1 MLKGKNI
8 VLGVCGSIAAYKSAS
23 LVRLLVKAQANV
35 QVIMT
40 PDAVNFITPLTLS
53 VLSKN
58 PVLVDSFDSKSGVWT
73 NHVELG
79 LWADALIIAP
89 ISANSLAKISNGLCD
104 NLLTA
109 VYLSARC
116 LVYFAPAMDLD
127 MWAHPST
134 QTNVERLLSYGNKL
148 IAPAS
153 GELASGLEGEGRMAE
168 PEEIIQ
174 YLSNTLLD
182 NHSPL
187 SGKKVLITAGP
198 TYEAIDPVRFIG
210 NHSSGKMGFALAEVF
225 QKLGAKVTLIS
236 GPTSLST
243 PSHVSRISIT
253 SAAEMLQACSDNFE
267 EADIFIMSAAVAD
280 YRPKEV
286 AVDKIKKDDDSL
298 ILNLEKTTDILKTL
312 GAKKKEN
319 QIIVGFALETT
330 NELVNAEEK
339 LKKKNLDLIILNSLK
354 DEGAGFAG
362 DQNKITTIDSAGNKQ
377 TFDLKPKIEV
387 AKDIA
392 QSVLSLLS
400 KKQ

>member
-8 VLGVCGSIAAYKSAS
+8 VLGVCGSIAAYKSAL

-40 PDAVNFITPLTLS
+40 PDAGNFITPLTLS

-58 PVLVDSFDSKSGVWT
+58 PVLIDSFSPENGVWN

-89 ISANSLAKISNGLCD
+89 ISANSLAKLSNGLCD

-116 LVYFAPAMDLD
+116 PVYFAPAMDLD

-134 QTNVERLLSYGNKL
+134 QTNVKRLLSYGNQL

-168 PEEIIQ
+168 PEEIVQ
-174 YLSNTLLD
+174 YLSATLQES
-182 NHSPL
+182 NFPL
-187 SGKKVLITAGP
+187 SNKKVLITAGP
-198 TYEAIDPVRFIG
+198 THEAIDPVRFIG

-225 QKLGAKVTLIS
+225 QKLGADVTLIS
-236 GPTSLST
+236 GPASLPT
-243 PSHVSRISIT
+243 PNRVNRINIT
-253 SAAEMLQACSDNFE
+253 SAAEMLQACSDNFAT
-267 EADIFIMSAAVAD
+267 ADILIMSAAIAD
-280 YRPKEV
+280 YRPKIV
-286 AVDKIKKDDDSL
+286 AADKIKKDDDSL
-298 ILNLEKTTDILKTL
+298 TLELEKTTDILKTL
-312 GAKKKEN
+312 GAQKKEN
-319 QIIVGFALETT
+319 QILVGFALETS
-330 NELVNAEEK
+330 NELVNAEAK
-339 LKKKNLDLIILNSLK
+339 LRKKNLDLIVLNSLK
-354 DEGAGFAG
+354 DKGAGFAG
-362 DQNKITTIDSAGNKQ
+362 DENKITTIDSAGNKREYE
-377 TFDLKPKIEV
+377 LKPKIEV

-392 QSVLSLLS
+392 QEVLSLLS
-400 KKQ
+400 QKR